1 MKKIAINLTLLSL
14 MLMLVTSCTNAPQ
27 KELDDAKASL
37 EAAKSVEAN
46 RYLDYEFIAL
56 QDSLNVQIAAI
67 EAEDTKSFSSRNYAE
82 IKEKLVKITA
92 EADALKLKTEEYK
105 VQVRDEVQQS
115 LVALS
120 TIIAD
125 DKELLSKVPT
135 KGKDGKS
142 LQEAIQNDIT
152 IIEASVNEI
161 NTLISSGD
169 YLTAKEKVSASSAK
183 ALAIKQD
190 LTNMVSK
197 TKKG

>member
-1 MKKIAINLTLLSL
+1 MKKNAINLTLLSL
-14 MLMLVTSCTNAPQ
+14 MLMLVTSCSKAPQ
-27 KELDDAKASL
+27 KELDDAKTSL

-46 RYLDYEFIAL
+46 RYLDFEFIAL

-67 EAEDTKSFSSRNYAE
+67 EAEETKSFSSRNYAT
-82 IKEKLVKITA
+82 IKENLVKITA
-92 EADALKLKTEEYK
+92 EADALKLRTEEYK

-125 DKELLSKVPT
+125 DKDLLSKVPT